1 MVRPRLAERSCL
13 VSLDAERTIGVGLRS
28 LADYPARKEEG
39 VRVRFVLMVAL
50 IVSALALWGA
60 GPAAAY
66 AQEGACPPGDGWQLM
81 ELTSLPETGELG
93 PSLDLNGDVCLC
105 VKFLGN
111 HPRAGS
117 FVAVDN
123 RVMKPGEY

>member
-1 MVRPRLAERSCL
+1 MRM
-13 VSLDAERTIGVGLRS
+13 
-28 LADYPARKEEG
+28 
-39 VRVRFVLMVAL
+39 RFVLMVAL

-60 GPAAAY
+60 GPAPAY
-66 AQEGACPPGDGWQLM
+66 IVEGACPPGDDWQLM
-81 ELTSLPETGELG
+81 ELTSLPAARELG

-111 HPRAGS
+111 HPQAGS